1 MNEINILSQRCKNE
15 SKVVEKKEAMFL
27 FDFFDNVR
35 ISFGHVWNGSG
46 LAVLAPVRLLPLLRL
61 LHDAQLL
68 ARVQDV
74 LGNVAPASDAFH
86 LSQNIQNV

>member
-46 LAVLAPVRLLPLLRL
+46 LAVLAPVRLLPL
-61 LHDAQLL
+61 
-68 ARVQDV
+68 VQDV
-74 LGNVAPASDAFH
+74 LGNVTPASDAFH